1 MRVLRSHGPAD
12 PPVEMGGIIRAVKGF
27 AVFGCGLTEFHS
39 RMLAAMVGRNYADP
53 SVSLDTVSQIHLPSL
68 GEVLIFAYGF
78 EAASC

>member
-27 AVFGCGLTEFHS
+27 AVFACGLTEFHS

-53 SVSLDTVSQIHLPSL
+53 SVSLDTVRRTREAQGAFL
-68 GEVLIFAYGF
+68 G
-78 EAASC
+78 